1 MNNLAGAMQTSRG
14 AHPIEGARLA
24 RLQSLDVLD
33 TPPDNAFDAIA
44 IAVASIANTPIGLV
58 TLIDQDRQWFKARC
72 GTALLETPRDISFCT
87 HTIER
92 GDAMVVEDTRLD
104 PRFSVSPMVTGD
116 PFVRFYAGFPLD
128 VGGGMRVGTLCV
140 LDTRPRQLTRAQLKA
155 MQSLAHA
162 TAKWLVDYRSWH
174 R

>member
-1 MNNLAGAMQTSRG
+1 MNNPAGAMQSPRG
-14 AHPIEGARLA
+14 SHTIEGARLA
-24 RLQSLDVLD
+24 RLQALDVLD

-58 TLIDQDRQWFKARC
+58 SLVDQERQWFKARC
-72 GTALLETPRDISFCT
+72 GIALAEAPRDISFCT

-92 GDAMVVEDTRLD
+92 ADPMVVEDARLD
-104 PRFSVSPMVTGD
+104 PRFAASPMVTGD
-116 PFVRFYAGFPLD
+116 PFVCFYAGFPLD

-140 LDTRPRQLTRAQLKA
+140 ADTRPRQLTRAQLKA